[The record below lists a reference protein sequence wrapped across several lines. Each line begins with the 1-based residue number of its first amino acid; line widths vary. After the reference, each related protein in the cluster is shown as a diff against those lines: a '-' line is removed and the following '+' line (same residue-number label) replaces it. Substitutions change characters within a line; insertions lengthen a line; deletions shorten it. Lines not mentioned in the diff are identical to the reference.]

1 MIDNYPP
8 GAANDHNA
16 PYNQRDPEPI
26 EIEVTIS
33 MTLSKTVKI
42 YVDDYTQDGSDID
55 FSECNL
61 SQAVDD
67 QITLPNEEVE
77 GWNVDDFEVVLE

>member
-8 GAANDHNA
+8 GAANNPNA
-16 PYNQRDPEPI
+16 PYNKRDPEPI

-77 GWNVDDFEVVLE
+77 GWNVDDFEVNLE

>member
-8 GAANDHNA
+8 GAVNDPNA